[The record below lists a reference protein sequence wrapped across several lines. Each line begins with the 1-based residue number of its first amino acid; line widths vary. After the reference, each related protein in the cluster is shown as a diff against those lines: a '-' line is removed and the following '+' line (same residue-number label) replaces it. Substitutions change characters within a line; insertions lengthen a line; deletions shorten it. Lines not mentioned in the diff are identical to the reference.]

1 MATFCNLRKKIRD
14 NPKMVRV
21 ERERE
26 RERENK
32 GVSYCQICNQDERVI
47 LGCNKGI
54 SRIYSAY
61 HNIYDMSNQAYF
73 SLRQIEN

>member
-1 MATFCNLRKKIRD
+1 MATFCMLRRKIKG
-14 NPKMVRV
+14 NPKLVRV
-21 ERERE
+21 ERERERE

-61 HNIYDMSNQAYF
+61 YNVYDMRIQAYF
-73 SLRQIEN
+73 SLR